1 MQIFR
6 LSTARMKVSQIIYVN
21 FQATSQFSFKFC
33 IAFQFYDTE
42 FLSVKAQNKKF
53 RWNFLAKWLHFG
65 QKEPFKVQNL
75 RLLCALM
82 KVHLIPHASFEITR
96 SRFIHIFHH
105 CSVSWKI
112 TPLYFFSSNLYTLDE
127 KQFSEW
133 LGKNSQN
140 SLWHV
145 RNNKSVFI

>member
-1 MQIFR
+1 
-6 LSTARMKVSQIIYVN
+6 MKVNQVIYVN

-33 IAFQFYDTE
+33 ITFQCYDT
-42 FLSVKAQNKKF
+42 KF

-65 QKEPFKVQNL
+65 QKEPFKLQNL

-105 CSVSWKI
+105 CSVSLTI
-112 TPLYFFSSNLYTLDE
+112 SPLYFFSSNLYTLDE

-140 SLWHV
+140 SLCHV
-145 RNNKSVFI
+145 RNYKSVFI